1 MKKFE
6 LRNIVREQT
15 EETVKQCPAPTQDLE
30 LNTLNRNRAIE
41 AEHIKY
47 GPLNLS
53 DEGYWV
59 EYAKKW
65 GPTTSAEEA

>member
-6 LRNIVREQT
+6 LKNIIKEST

-41 AEHIKY
+41 ADHIKY

-53 DEGYWV
+53 DKEYW
-59 EYAKKW
+59 E
-65 GPTTSAEEA
+65 